1 MNADVTPPTPPWK
14 PGAVSEKLAAVD
26 DPMEPDYRF
35 TLANERTFLA
45 WQRTSL
51 GLLAAAVAVVQ
62 FMPELTMPGVR
73 HILGVAVGALAILTA
88 IAGLRRWAQ
97 VDRAMRHDQP
107 LPRAAVPAYLTA
119 ALATMGLVTVG
130 VAVAATLR

>member
-1 MNADVTPPTPPWK
+1 MDVPI
-14 PGAVSEKLAAVD
+14 
-26 DPMEPDYRF
+26 EPDYRF

-62 FMPELTMPGVR
+62 FMPELTVPGLR
-73 HILGVAVGALAILTA
+73 HILGVAVGAMAILTA
-88 IAGLRRWAQ
+88 IAGLRRWAR

-107 LPRAAVPAYLTA
+107 LPRAAAPTFLTA
-119 ALATMGLVTVG
+119 GLAMMGLITVSFAI
-130 VAVAATLR
+130 VATVR